1 VAAEAGGAPNSGTHS
16 VLFKK
21 TLSNKGISVQ
31 RYWNG
36 AIVGPDCRKF
46 LKMFR
51 AVLEII
57 RAEIE
62 KKTWRCEGQKWFD
75 RHVAVLKELDVV
87 GNYCLLP
94 RTSMLLLEELDALQ
108 AACTAY
114 GAAYREAYPNH
125 PILTHKGHLIEMH
138 LASIARRFGTVGIF
152 GEDGMEAMHPLDS
165 RARLLVQ
172 SMRKAVDRHKALT
185 AHTAIPQNFVSKKEQ
200 TKYARVR
207 KNQMASAGDLD
218 LTRDD

>member
-1 VAAEAGGAPNSGTHS
+1 MAAEAGGAPNSGTHS

-51 AVLEII
+51 VVLEII

-75 RHVAVLKELDVV
+75 RHVAVLKELGVV
-87 GNYCLLP
+87 GHY
-94 RTSMLLLEELDALQ
+94 
-108 AACTAY
+108 
-114 GAAYREAYPNH
+114 
-125 PILTHKGHLIEMH
+125 
-138 LASIARRFGTVGIF
+138 
-152 GEDGMEAMHPLDS
+152 S
-165 RARLLVQ
+165 RAPRCFY
-172 SMRKAVDRHKALT
+172 RK
-185 AHTAIPQNFVSKKEQ
+185 S
-200 TKYARVR
+200 
-207 KNQMASAGDLD
+207 
-218 LTRDD
+218 